1 MDGFI
6 QGSVAPQTPPGVAPL
21 GEGRARK
28 ERADCKVSDEGL
40 YHAIVAHLV
49 VLSYVALAV
58 GINRSAL
65 YKRIERAP
73 ALQAARDGARRM
85 LLSRA
90 TYHLRKALHAGIDW
104 AVHYVMCREDQL
116 WTPFNEPQPPTEAQA
131 NRAPREPKLE
141 EAEEVE
147 EQPERAGKSLRRL
160 IRAVERGEPWAV
172 KYCLNHLDP
181 RGRYAKK
188 SGGRKAEATVGQVRP
203 EAPPVVIIDEVAAEL
218 AKAVFDAERGRG
230 TDQRQKQ
237 AAPPV
242 LASDNRP
249 ADEPKAVVETAQEST
264 SPAPVLMS
272 KAACQGEAMNTSA
285 HVHQPEILAPTLET
299 GSAPTVSVDGQNLSH
314 DFAPTVD
321 VGFTHSSTSRLPTA
335 APLLTAT
342 APEPFA
348 PTLEPAPTLDAAPL
362 PNSAPTKPAKCSPSP
377 KRKQP
382 KSQSRDRTRKRRVRP
397 LSTKKRSHVRRSH
410 SKP

>member
-1 MDGFI
+1 MEVFI
-6 QGSVAPQTPPGVAPL
+6 QDSVASQSPPGVAPS

-28 ERADCKVSDEGL
+28 ERADCKVTDEGL
-40 YHAIVAHLV
+40 YHAIVAHLG

-141 EAEEVE
+141 AEEVE

-188 SGGRKAEATVGQVRP
+188 SRGRKAEATVGTTPP
-203 EAPPVVIIDEVAAEL
+203 EAPPVVIDEVAAEL

-237 AAPPV
+237 AAP
-242 LASDNRP
+242 
-249 ADEPKAVVETAQEST
+249 AVCDQRAAAEELTTSIETLNETA
-264 SPAPVLMS
+264 SPAPARVLMS
-272 KAACQGEAMNTSA
+272 EAACQEEAMTSSA
-285 HVHQPEILAPTLET
+285 HAQQPLVSAPTLET
-299 GSAPTVSVDGQNLSH
+299 ESAPTVSVNGQNLSH
-314 DFAPTVD
+314 EFAPTVD
-321 VGFTHSSTSRLPTA
+321 VGFTRNSTSQLPA
-335 APLLTAT
+335 APHLTGT

-348 PTLEPAPTLDAAPL
+348 PTLEPAPTLDAAP
-362 PNSAPTKPAKCSPSP
+362 PPTGAPTKPAKCSPSP
-377 KRKQP
+377 KRKQQ
-382 KSQSRDRTRKRRVRP
+382 KAQSRDRTRKRRVRP
-397 LSTKKRSHVRRSH
+397 LSTKKRSRVPRSH
-410 SKP
+410 SLIGQ

>member
-1 MDGFI
+1 MDVFI
-6 QGSVAPQTPPGVAPL
+6 QDSVAPQTPPGVAPSS
-21 GEGRARK
+21 EGRARK
-28 ERADCKVSDEGL
+28 ERADCKVTDEGL
-40 YHAIVAHLV
+40 YHAIVAHLG
-49 VLSYVALAV
+49 VLSYVAIAV

-65 YKRIERAP
+65 YKRIDRAP

-90 TYHLRKALHAGIDW
+90 TYHLRKALYAGIDW
-104 AVHYVMCREDQL
+104 AVHYVMCRENQL

-188 SGGRKAEATVGQVRP
+188 SCGRKAEATVGQVP
-203 EAPPVVIIDEVAAEL
+203 PVAPPVVIDEVAAEL

-230 TDQRQKQ
+230 TDQRQTQ

-249 ADEPKAVVETAQEST
+249 ADEPTTVVETAQENA
-264 SPAPVLMS
+264 SPASVLMS
-272 KAACQGEAMNTSA
+272 EAACQEEALTSSA
-285 HVHQPEILAPTLET
+285 HAQQPLVSAPTLEIE
-299 GSAPTVSVDGQNLSH
+299 SAPTVSVNGQNLSH
-314 DFAPTVD
+314 DFAPTLD
-321 VGFTHSSTSRLPTA
+321 VGFTRNSTSRLPTA

-348 PTLEPAPTLDAAPL
+348 PTLEPAPTLHAAPL
-362 PNSAPTKPAKCSPSP
+362 PNSAPTKCSPSP
-377 KRKQP
+377 KRKQQKP
-382 KSQSRDRTRKRRVRP
+382 QSRDRTRKRRVRP
-397 LSTKKRSHVRRSH
+397 LSTKKRSHVRRSL

>member
-1 MDGFI
+1 MEVFI
-6 QGSVAPQTPPGVAPL
+6 QDSVAPKGPPGVAPS

-28 ERADCKVSDEGL
+28 ERADCKVTDEGL
-40 YHAIVAHLV
+40 YHAIVAHLG
-49 VLSYVALAV
+49 VLSYVAIAV

-188 SGGRKAEATVGQVRP
+188 SRGRKAEATVGQVRP
-203 EAPPVVIIDEVAAEL
+203 EAPPVVIDEVAAEL

-242 LASDNRP
+242 CDSDAP
-249 ADEPKAVVETAQEST
+249 AAEPKAIVETARESA
-264 SPAPVLMS
+264 SPARVLMS
-272 KAACQGEAMNTSA
+272 EAACQEETLISSA
-285 HVHQPEILAPTLET
+285 CVHQPEIFAPTLET
-299 GSAPTVSVDGQNLSH
+299 ESAPTVSVTGQNLSH
-314 DFAPTVD
+314 DFAPTLD
-321 VGFTHSSTSRLPTA
+321 VGFTRNSTSRLPKAT
-335 APLLTAT
+335 PLLTAT

-348 PTLEPAPTLDAAPL
+348 PTLESAPTLHAAPL

-377 KRKQP
+377 KRKQQKAP
-382 KSQSRDRTRKRRVRP
+382 SRDRTRKRRVRP

-410 SKP
+410 STP